1 MLLSPWHTLLAVMR
15 LPKCS
20 LQWELLMTLEHIAVL
35 YPIGLLYLAVLA
47 PNSAALSW
55 IVRITMYLA
64 VGRADVDIGPT
75 MWHLLFIFFL
85 LYSLLVLCAVMW
97 VHVTGKSMIQYV
109 ERRESALPALPCCVP
124 RGQAPKMLEPPT
136 PSPL

>member
-1 MLLSPWHTLLAVMR
+1 
-15 LPKCS
+15 
-20 LQWELLMTLEHIAVL
+20 MTLEHIAVL

-64 VGRADVDIGPT
+64 VGRADVDISPT